1 MNPEKA
7 KKDRK
12 MATYGSLGIHAV
24 LLLIF
29 LFFGLHYMEPKPED
43 GIPVNFGYQEAAGGS
58 KYMEGPKADV
68 RNESATASAS
78 SSDPVTQEVLTQ
90 NVVDAPSINE
100 QTEEG
105 ADSEKDEQ
113 EPEKKP
119 SNALENAL
127 NQALN
132 SGGSSEGDR
141 TGEGDMG
148 DPQGDPDA
156 PHGDGGGL
164 GGDGNY
170 RLGSRKALEKPL
182 PQYDCNAEGRV
193 VVLIHVNRNGEVE
206 RADPGRIT
214 PDGIKSTTTSNCLY
228 ERARVAAMKTRW
240 QADPVAMEAQ
250 IGFIIYN
257 FKKR

>member
-12 MATYGSLGIHAV
+12 MATYGSLHMPR
-24 LLLIF
+24 F
-29 LFFGLHYMEPKPED
+29 CSSFFFGLHYMEPEPED

-58 KYMEGPKADV
+58 EYVEGPNTDS
-68 RNESATASAS
+68 RNESSSASAS

-105 ADSEKDEQ
+105 ADSKQDEQ

-132 SGGSSEGDR
+132 SER
-141 TGEGDMG
+141 QLRRR
-148 DPQGDPDA
+148 P
-156 PHGDGGGL
+156 
-164 GGDGNY
+164 N
-170 RLGSRKALEKPL
+170 
-182 PQYDCNAEGRV
+182 GR
-193 VVLIHVNRNGEVE
+193 RRYG
-206 RADPGRIT
+206 
-214 PDGIKSTTTSNCLY
+214 
-228 ERARVAAMKTRW
+228 
-240 QADPVAMEAQ
+240 
-250 IGFIIYN
+250 
-257 FKKR
+257 